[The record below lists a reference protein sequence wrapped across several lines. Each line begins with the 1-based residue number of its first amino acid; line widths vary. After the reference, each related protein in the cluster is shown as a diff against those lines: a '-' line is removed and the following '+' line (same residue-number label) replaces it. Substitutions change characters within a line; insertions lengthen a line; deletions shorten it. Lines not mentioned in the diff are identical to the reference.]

1 MITTDAVR
9 VNERLQTAW
18 RAIPR
23 LALATLATNMI
34 IRFTDYTVGDLRNT
48 IANDIFR
55 ANSGRGHRYHF
66 GQSYFQ
72 FSSLLPNYALISI
85 EIQHITQ

>member
-1 MITTDAVR
+1 MSITDAVR
-9 VNERLQTAW
+9 VNERLERAW
-18 RAIPR
+18 LAIPR
-23 LALATLATNMI
+23 LALATLATNMV
-34 IRFTDYTVGDLRNT
+34 IRFTNYSVDDLRNT

-85 EIQHITQ
+85 EIHHITQ